1 MGIIVNFFYLLYF
14 YYLKASGQ
22 TFPPEAFLS
31 DAFWSRESLI
41 ASRCVSNDANKERH
55 QTRSNKND
63 FGEAEMRD
71 WWVEKDYIEF
81 IAEKPIYADESL
93 DDVAEKITVEV
104 NLK

>member
-1 MGIIVNFFYLLYF
+1 MLHLYSF
-14 YYLKASGQ
+14 GFVHIAGLFLQGCLK
-22 TFPPEAFLS
+22 F
-31 DAFWSRESLI
+31 RLI
-41 ASRCVSNDANKERH
+41 HFAINLH

-63 FGEAEMRD
+63 FGEVEMRD
-71 WWVEKDYIEF
+71 WWVEKDYIGF

>member
-1 MGIIVNFFYLLYF
+1 MSIFFYLLYF
-14 YYLKASGQ
+14 YYLKASEQ

-55 QTRSNKND
+55 QT
-63 FGEAEMRD
+63 
-71 WWVEKDYIEF
+71 YIGF
-81 IAEKPIYADESL
+81 IAENPIYADESL
-93 DDVAEKITVEV
+93 DDVAEKIIVEV